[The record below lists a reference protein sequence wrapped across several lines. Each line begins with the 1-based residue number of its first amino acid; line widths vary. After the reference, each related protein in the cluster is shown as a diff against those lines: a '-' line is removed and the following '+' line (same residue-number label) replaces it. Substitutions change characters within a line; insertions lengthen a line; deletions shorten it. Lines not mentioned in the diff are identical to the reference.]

1 MKKPKNISRVERV
14 TVPWVRSCKGKAK
27 LSAVTAYDYIFA
39 KLVDQSG
46 IEIILVGD
54 SLGSVVQGHATTL
67 PVTLDQMVYHCQ
79 CVTRGVKRALVVGD
93 LPFLSY
99 QVSVS
104 EAIHSAGRLIK
115 EGGVAAV
122 KLEGGVAMSETIER
136 LVAVDIPVIGHV
148 GLTPQSFHRM
158 GGHKIQGR
166 SRGGTRERREA
177 GSRERIIE
185 DARAVQAAG
194 AFALVIEGIPLDV
207 AAEITQSLDI
217 PTIGIGAGPHC
228 DGQILVLHD
237 LLGLGQDTPR
247 FVKHFADLGP
257 AVVGALSQ
265 YRSEVVQGVFPAES
279 HSFRQAA
286 QPALKSESPKRASLK
301 LAKG

>member
-1 MKKPKNISRVERV
+1 MKKQKSAPALERV
-14 TVPWVRSCKGKAK
+14 TVPWIQGIKGRGK
-27 LSAVTAYDYIFA
+27 LCAVTAYDFTFA

-46 IEIILVGD
+46 IDIILVGD
-54 SLGSVVQGHATTL
+54 SVGSVIQGHENTL
-67 PVTLDQMVYHCQ
+67 PVTLDHMLYHCQ

-104 EAIHSAGRLIK
+104 DAIHSAGRLLK

-122 KLEGGVAMSETIER
+122 KLEGGVAMAETIER
-136 LVAVDIPVIGHV
+136 LVQIDIPVMGHV

-166 SRGGTRERREA
+166 GRSRAGHKSEVGTRERVL
-177 GSRERIIE
+177 E
-185 DARAVQAAG
+185 DARAVEAAG
-194 AFALVIEGIPLDV
+194 AFALVVEGVPLDL
-207 AAEITQSLDI
+207 AAEITRSISI

-237 LLGLGQDTPR
+237 LLGLNPEFTPR
-247 FVKHFADLGP
+247 FAKRYAKLGETVIE
-257 AVVGALSQ
+257 ALSDYKREVGAKS
-265 YRSEVVQGVFPAES
+265 FPADE
-279 HSFRQAA
+279 HSFHPSAA
-286 QPALKSESPKRASLK
+286 KPLK